1 MTQMLTTRKAPG
13 AVVRKPAAPPQAQTF
28 GDYNPVIAA
37 LHRLDLTIYPYAA
50 GLSWGAAGQ
59 TANYIGDYFG
69 ALLPP
74 GTASAA
80 RQELSGSLSFVANE
94 LLENAVKFHYNSFLP
109 VTCCVQQG
117 ETEICLQVANSVN
130 PLKLPKFFRLIREL
144 LRHDPAELFM
154 LHMEN
159 NFEVL
164 GDSKSGLGLITIL
177 NDYGGKLG
185 WHFES
190 LAGLPGLPK
199 QITVTTLARLPAR
212 FNQTEGERSKE

>member
-1 MTQMLTTRKAPG
+1 MTQMLTTRRAPG
-13 AVVRKPAAPPQAQTF
+13 TTTRKPETASQAQTF

-50 GLSWGAAGQ
+50 GLAWSAAGQ
-59 TANYIGDYFG
+59 TANYIGEYFG
-69 ALLPP
+69 ALLPS
-74 GTASAA
+74 GTPNAA

-94 LLENAVKFHYNSFLP
+94 LLENAVKFHYNAFLP
-109 VTCCVQQG
+109 VSCCVQQG

-130 PLKLPKFFRLIREL
+130 PLKLPKFFRIIREL

-154 LHMEN
+154 LHLEN
-159 NFEVL
+159 SLDVL
-164 GDSKSGLGLITIL
+164 SESKSGLGLITIL

-190 LAGLPGLPK
+190 LPGLPGLPK
-199 QITVTTLARLPAR
+199 QITVTTLVRLPAR
-212 FNQTEGERSKE
+212 FHQPE

>member
-1 MTQMLTTRKAPG
+1 MTQMLTSSKAPG
-13 AVVRKPAAPPQAQTF
+13 AVARKPATPQSQTF

-50 GLSWGAAGQ
+50 GLSWSAAGQ
-59 TANYIGDYFG
+59 TANYIGEYLG

-74 GTASAA
+74 GTSPSA
-80 RQELSGSLSFVANE
+80 RRELSGSISFVANE

-154 LHMEN
+154 LHLEN
-159 NFEVL
+159 SLDVL
-164 GDSKSGLGLITIL
+164 NESKSGLGLITIL

-199 QITVTTLARLPAR
+199 QITVTTLVRLPAP
-212 FNQTEGERSKE
+212 FYPKE